1 MSVRFHLD
9 SVLESFRGIVVVF
22 RLFAARWLTP
32 QGAWEMYRMFMESFV
47 MFFWFVVTRFLHFF
61 LF

>member
-32 QGAWEMYRMFMESFV
+32 QGAWEMYRMF
-47 MFFWFVVTRFLHFF
+47 T
-61 LF
+61 